1 MPSIVLPKLHESLM
15 NEEWYKQHLD
25 AQAKRACNNP
35 FCMAFLKT
43 GMKEGILSD
52 MAGALGRIHD
62 TVVEAAKPNL
72 ISRQI
77 IDVRSTTEA
86 LERFPRAKKSV
97 AYVASESG
105 TLRIHGERY
114 DTVDISTNVIIKDG
128 IEWTREFAEDAKWN
142 VLNRQ
147 LEELGRSV
155 AEKET
160 ERVLNLYNAIATGDL
175 AGSARQGGGNSDFSW
190 NKLVQVWNSIEG
202 EDFHPDTMFMRPM
215 QVSELFTATEFINS
229 QYLPSTELQLTQG
242 LIGQALTMRLYKSS
256 LVPQDTGQTGY
267 NQVFAADKSIAA
279 IMLVRRDLTTE
290 TYEDPKNGIYG
301 IVASERIGLG
311 VLRSKGVAIMNNLPH
326 VWT

>member
-1 MPSIVLPKLHESLM
+1 
-15 NEEWYKQHLD
+15 
-25 AQAKRACNNP
+25 
-35 FCMAFLKT
+35 LKT

-52 MAGALGRIHD
+52 MASALGRIHD

-97 AYVASESG
+97 AYVASEGG
-105 TLRIHGERY
+105 TVRIHGERY
-114 DTVDISTNVIIKDG
+114 DTVDIQTNVIIKDG

-147 LEELGRSV
+147 LEELGRSI

-160 ERVLNLYNAIATGDL
+160 ERVLNLYNAIAAGDL
-175 AGSARQGGGNSDFSW
+175 AGGQKLGGLDGDFSW
-190 NKLVQVWNSIEG
+190 NKLVQVWNAVEG
-202 EDFHPDTMFMRPM
+202 EDFHPDTMFMRPL

-229 QYLPSTELQLTQG
+229 QYLPSSDVELTRG
-242 LIGQALTMRLYKSS
+242 LIGQALTMKLYKSS
-256 LVPQDTGQTGY
+256 LVPQDTGQTSY
-267 NQVFAADKSIAA
+267 NQVFAADKSVAA
-279 IMLVRRDLTTE
+279 IMLIRRDLATE
-290 TYEDPKNGIYG
+290 TYEDPKNGIFG

-311 VLRSKGVAIMNNLPH
+311 VLRSKGVAVMHALPH
-326 VWT
+326 TWT

>member
-1 MPSIVLPKLHESLM
+1 MPEMVLPKLHESLV

-25 AQAKRACNNP
+25 AQVKTAYRNP
-35 FCMAFLKT
+35 FCMSYLKT

-52 MAGALGRIHD
+52 MAGALGSLHD

-72 ISRQI
+72 ISRQV
-77 IDVRSTTEA
+77 IDVRTTTEV

-105 TLRIHGERY
+105 TARIHGERY
-114 DTVDISTNVIIKDG
+114 DTVDIQASILIKDSV
-128 IEWTREFAEDAKWN
+128 EWTREFAEDAKWN
-142 VLNRQ
+142 VFNRQ

-160 ERVLNLYNAIATGDL
+160 ERVLNLYNAITAGDL
-175 AGSARQGGGNSDFSW
+175 AGGNKQAGGNADFSW
-190 NKLVQVWNSIEG
+190 NKLVQVWNAVEG
-202 EDFHPDTMFMRPM
+202 EDFHPDTMFMRPL

-229 QYLPSTELQLTQG
+229 QYLPSSEVELTRG

-256 LVPQDTGQTGY
+256 LVPQDTGQSGY
-267 NQVFAADKSIAA
+267 NQVFAVDKSVAA
-279 IMLVRRDLTTE
+279 IMLVRRDITTE
-290 TYEDPKNGIYG
+290 TYEDPKNGVFG

-311 VLRSKGVAIMNNLPH
+311 VLRTKGIAIMYNLPH
-326 VWT
+326 LWS

>member
-25 AQAKRACNNP
+25 AQAKRAYNNP

-77 IDVRSTTEA
+77 IDVRTTTET

-160 ERVLNLYNAIATGDL
+160 ERVLNLYNAITAADL
-175 AGSARQGGGNSDFSW
+175 AGGAKQGGLNADFSW
-190 NKLVQVWNSIEG
+190 NKLVQVWNAIEG
-202 EDFHPDTMFMRPM
+202 EDFHPDTMFMRPL

-229 QYLPSTELQLTQG
+229 QYLPSTELEMTRG

-279 IMLVRRDLTTE
+279 VMLVRRDLTTE

-326 VWT
+326 AWT

>member
-1 MPSIVLPKLHESLM
+1 MPTIVLPRLHESLM
-15 NEEWYKQHLD
+15 AEEWYKQHVD
-25 AQAKRACNNP
+25 AQAKMAYKNP
-35 FCMAFLKT
+35 FCMSYLKT

-52 MAGALGRIHD
+52 MAGALGRMHD

-97 AYVASESG
+97 AYIASEGG
-105 TLRIHGERY
+105 TVRIHGERY
-114 DTVDISTNVIIKDG
+114 DTVDIQTNIIIKDG

-160 ERVLNLYNAIATGDL
+160 ERVLNLYNAMAAGDL
-175 AGSARQGGGNSDFSW
+175 AGGSKPGGGNADFSW

-229 QYLPSTELQLTQG
+229 QYLPSSDVELTRG
-242 LIGQALTMRLYKSS
+242 LVGQALTMKLYKSS

-279 IMLVRRDLTTE
+279 IMLVRRDLATE
-290 TYEDPKNGIYG
+290 TYEDPKNGIFG

-326 VWT
+326 LWS

>member
-1 MPSIVLPKLHESLM
+1 MVEMVLPKLHEALV

-25 AQAKRACNNP
+25 AQVKTACRNP
-35 FCMAFLKT
+35 FCMAYLKT

-52 MAGALGRIHD
+52 MAGALGSIHD
-62 TVVEAAKPNL
+62 TVVDAAKPNL

-77 IDVRSTTEA
+77 IDVRTTSEV

-105 TLRIHGERY
+105 TVRIHGERY
-114 DTVDISTNVIIKDG
+114 DTVDIQANLLIKDSV
-128 IEWTREFAEDAKWN
+128 EWTREFAEDAKWN
-142 VLNRQ
+142 VFNRQ
-147 LEELGRSV
+147 LEELGRSI

-160 ERVLNLYNAIATGDL
+160 ERVLNLYNSIQASDL
-175 AGSARQGGGNSDFSW
+175 AGGAVQAGGNTDFSW
-190 NKLVQVWNSIEG
+190 SKVVQLWNVIES
-202 EDFHPDTMFMRPM
+202 EDFHPDTMFMRPL

-229 QYLPSTELQLTQG
+229 QYLPSSEVELTRG

-256 LVPQDTGQTGY
+256 LLPQDTGQSGY
-267 NQVFAADKSIAA
+267 NQVFAVDKSVAA

-290 TYEDPKNGIYG
+290 TYEDPKNGVFG

-311 VLRSKGVAIMNNLPH
+311 VLRTKAVTKMYNLPH
-326 VWT
+326 TW

>member
-1 MPSIVLPKLHESLM
+1 MSEMVLPKLHEALVSD
-15 NEEWYKQHLD
+15 EWYKQHLD
-25 AQAKRACNNP
+25 VQVKTAYRNP
-35 FCMAFLKT
+35 FCMSYLKT

-52 MAGALGRIHD
+52 MAGALGSIHD

-72 ISRQI
+72 ISRQV
-77 IDVRSTTEA
+77 IDVRTTTEL

-105 TLRIHGERY
+105 TVRIHGERY
-114 DTVDISTNVIIKDG
+114 DTVDIQANILIKDSV
-128 IEWTREFAEDAKWN
+128 EWTREFAEDAKWN
-142 VLNRQ
+142 VFNRQ
-147 LEELGRSV
+147 LEELGRSL

-160 ERVLNLYNAIATGDL
+160 ERVLNLYNAIAAGDL
-175 AGSARQGGGNSDFSW
+175 ASGAKQAGANADFSW
-190 NKLVQVWNSIEG
+190 NKLVQMWNAVEG
-202 EDFHPDTMFMRPM
+202 EDFHPDTMFMRPL

-229 QYLPSTELQLTQG
+229 QYLPSSEVELSRG

-267 NQVFAADKSIAA
+267 NQVFAVDKSVAA

-290 TYEDPKNGIYG
+290 TYEDAKNGVFG

-311 VLRSKGVAIMNNLPH
+311 ILRSKGVAIMNNLPH
-326 VWT
+326 AWS

>member
-1 MPSIVLPKLHESLM
+1 MPEMVLPKLHEALV

-25 AQAKRACNNP
+25 AQVKTAYRNP
-35 FCMAFLKT
+35 FCMSYLKT

-52 MAGALGRIHD
+52 MAGALGSMHD

-72 ISRQI
+72 ISRQV
-77 IDVRSTTEA
+77 IDVRNTTEV

-105 TLRIHGERY
+105 TVRVHGERY
-114 DTVDISTNVIIKDG
+114 DTVDIQANILIKDSV
-128 IEWTREFAEDAKWN
+128 EWTREFAEDAKWN
-142 VLNRQ
+142 VFNRQ

-160 ERVLNLYNAIATGDL
+160 ERVLNLYNAITAGDL
-175 AGSARQGGGNSDFSW
+175 AGGSKQGGDNADFSW
-190 NKLVQVWNSIEG
+190 NKLVQVWNAVEG
-202 EDFHPDTMFMRPM
+202 EDFHPDTMFMRPL

-229 QYLPSTELQLTQG
+229 QYLPSSEVELTRG

-256 LVPQDTGQTGY
+256 LVPQDTGQAGY
-267 NQVFAADKSIAA
+267 NQVFAVDKSVAA
-279 IMLVRRDLTTE
+279 IMLVRRDITTE
-290 TYEDPKNGIYG
+290 TYEDPKNGVFG

-311 VLRSKGVAIMNNLPH
+311 VLRTKGVAVMYNLPH
-326 VWT
+326 AWS